1 MARPFQLS
9 CSQEG
14 RANYRSDLMNVERIE
29 AILRLLQRQSHIGE
43 VAVEGEDWK
52 LRARRIR
59 GLLPAPPV
67 ELAASDEAATASE
80 RYVIQAGGVGI
91 YRAPKKPMR
100 AGEFVAA
107 EAVVGNIETMGILNA
122 VTALE
127 AGYLVN
133 TLIEDGDAVEYGQ
146 EPFVLEPS
154 LPADLDS
161 RPN

>member
-1 MARPFQLS
+1 
-9 CSQEG
+9 
-14 RANYRSDLMNVERIE
+14 MNVERIE

-59 GLLPAPPV
+59 GLLPAPQV
-67 ELAASDEAATASE
+67 ELAGSDATAATPE
-80 RYVIQAGGVGI
+80 RHVILAGGVGI
-91 YRAPKKPMR
+91 YRAPKKPLR
-100 AGEFVAA
+100 PGELVAA

-122 VTALE
+122 VTAQE

-146 EPFVLEPS
+146 ELFVLEPS
-154 LPADLDS
+154 LPEDLDS

>member
-1 MARPFQLS
+1 
-9 CSQEG
+9 
-14 RANYRSDLMNVERIE
+14 MNVERIE

-59 GLLPAPPV
+59 GLLPAPQV
-67 ELAASDEAATASE
+67 ELSGSAETAAAAE
-80 RYVIQAGGVGI
+80 RHVILAGGVGI
-91 YRAPKKPMR
+91 YRAPKKPLR
-100 AGEFVAA
+100 PGELVVA

-122 VTALE
+122 VTAQE

-133 TLIEDGDAVEYGQ
+133 TLVEDGDAVEYGQ
-146 EPFVLEPS
+146 ELFVLEPS
-154 LPADLDS
+154 LPEDLDS